1 MDRFAVF
8 VDAGYALACGAELCV
23 HAEGAKRSAI
33 NCSYAGLIA
42 GLTKELQNRCNR
54 ELLRVYWYDGA
65 INQVHT
71 ADHLAIGQLPDVKVR
86 LGRVVHG
93 LQKGVDTLIVL
104 DLTTLARERAISTA
118 YLLSGDEDLREG
130 VVVAQQL
137 GVRVSLVGFE
147 PLNSWHPNQAGT
159 LIREAD
165 EHIVLDTAT
174 AVLPHFTAVIQP
186 PLPEPAPEVT
196 QPPSIEPPS
205 EGPTTPPSAASTEAA
220 SGRPTESIAR
230 DGIARAAAKVQ
241 PFDVGTSFAR
251 AWLEGN
257 PPAADVAAM
266 SAAKA
271 KWPPLIPATTDAEL
285 IKRGASALGVS
296 LLSEQD
302 KRELRRGFWSVIP

>member
-23 HAEGAKRSAI
+23 KMEGARRSAVV
-33 NCSYAGLIA
+33 CSYAGLIA

-71 ADHLAIGQLPDVKVR
+71 ADHLSIGKLPDVKVR

-118 YLLSGDEDLREG
+118 YLMSGDEDLREG

-174 AVLPHFTAVIQP
+174 SVLPYFSAVVQP
-186 PLPEPAPEVT
+186 PSPEAVPQEPAAEAPQAAEPAPEV
-196 QPPSIEPPS
+196 
-205 EGPTTPPSAASTEAA
+205 ASP
-220 SGRPTESIAR
+220 G
-230 DGIARAAAKVQ
+230 AAAVAQ
-241 PFDVGTSFAR
+241 TPAVTRAFDFGASFAR
-251 AWLEGN
+251 GWLASN
-257 PPAADVAAM
+257 PPATDVAAM
-266 SAAKA
+266 SSAKA

-285 IKRGASALGVS
+285 IKRGAAALGVS
-296 LLSEQD
+296 VLAEQE
-302 KRELRRGFWSVIP
+302 KRELRRGFWSLIP